1 MCCSKETCKK
11 NYFMSSTQYRSVR
24 TISTSFVFSFAFSFA
39 SNREID
45 HPVGKKMFSCR
56 YEEFAV
62 KPRTLIREVYYPT
75 SPWID
80 QQICLICVSPERTKN
95 ILFPAVTGS

>member
-1 MCCSKETCKK
+1 MIQKMLGERSPCLRTKYFLCETRPCAVRKK
-11 NYFMSSTQYRSVR
+11 RAKKSFHELDTVSQRTYDKYFL
-24 TISTSFVFSFAFSFA
+24 FFFFFAFSFA

-62 KPRTLIREVYYPT
+62 KPQAL
-75 SPWID
+75 
-80 QQICLICVSPERTKN
+80 
-95 ILFPAVTGS
+95 

>member
-1 MCCSKETCKK
+1 MIKKVLGERSPCLRTKYFLCETRPCAVRKK
-11 NYFMSSTQYRSVR
+11 RAKKMSSTQYRSVLP
-24 TISTSFVFSFAFSFA
+24 FFSSAFSFA

-62 KPRTLIREVYYPT
+62 KPQAL
-75 SPWID
+75 
-80 QQICLICVSPERTKN
+80 
-95 ILFPAVTGS
+95 

>member
-11 NYFMSSTQYRSVR
+11 NHFMSSTQYRSVR
-24 TISTSFVFSFAFSFA
+24 TISTSFFFSFA

-62 KPRTLIREVYYPT
+62 NPQAL
-75 SPWID
+75 
-80 QQICLICVSPERTKN
+80 
-95 ILFPAVTGS
+95 